1 MDYMLDKIN
10 LLKNKDNII
19 NTAYQIAKS
28 LEDNKNLDD
37 SEKLMTIELAVA
49 IPIFINIS
57 KYFDIFFYK
66 KNCNLSIN
74 NQFIIYERKWLN
86 DLSRL

>member
-49 IPIFINIS
+49 
-57 KYFDIFFYK
+57 K
-66 KNCNLSIN
+66 
-74 NQFIIYERKWLN
+74 
-86 DLSRL
+86 